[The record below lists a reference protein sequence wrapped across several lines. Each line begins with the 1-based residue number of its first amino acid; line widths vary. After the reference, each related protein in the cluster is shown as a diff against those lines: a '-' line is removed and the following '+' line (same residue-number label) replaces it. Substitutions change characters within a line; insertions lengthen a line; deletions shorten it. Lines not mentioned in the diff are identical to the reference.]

1 MRAGFLLSEVRIGL
15 RRNLTMTFA
24 VIVTT
29 AISLSLLG
37 IGLLSNAQ
45 VNAMKDYWYDKIE
58 VSVFLCGPL
67 SESPSCAGGVITD
80 AQRTTIKADLE
91 ALPVVQSVYYE
102 SQSEAFSRFQERFK
116 DSAIAQ
122 NVSADQLPESF
133 RVKLDDPTQFAVVVS
148 AFTGRPGVDVVQDQ
162 RTILEK
168 FFELLNV
175 LRNGAIAVGLAS
187 VLTAALLI
195 SNTLRI
201 AAFNRRRETG
211 VMKLVG
217 ASSFSIQLPFLLEGI
232 ISAIIG
238 WGVATGLLA
247 GLKQVVDTQVAP
259 LLTFTNYFCFTHNS
273 SPLPQGLRLRLKGY
287 SQIMVKEVGRKLI
300 AQNKKAR
307 HDYSIEDVYECGI
320 VLTGTEVKSLRAGR
334 ASLIDGYAH
343 VSNGELWLSGVHI
356 PEYTEGTWNNHTPR
370 RERKLLVH
378 MQELRK
384 LHALT
389 KEGGLTLIPL
399 QLYFKDGKA
408 KIEIALARGKKA
420 YDKRAALKERQDSRD
435 VEREMSRRKTG
446 KDF

>member
-24 VIVTT
+24 VVVTT

-45 VNAMKDYWYDKIE
+45 VGAMKDYWYDKIE

-67 SESPSCAGGVITD
+67 SESPSCAGGVVTD
-80 AQRTTIKADLE
+80 SQRTTIKADLA

-122 NVSADQLPESF
+122 NVTADQLPESV

-168 FFELLNV
+168 FFKLLEV

-187 VLTAALLI
+187 VLIAALLI

-247 GLKQVVDTQVAP
+247 GLKQVVDTQIAP
-259 LLTFTNYFCFTHNS
+259 ILTFTNFFGWN
-273 SPLPQGLRLRLKGY
+273 
-287 SQIMVKEVGRKLI
+287 EVWVASAWLL
-300 AQNKKAR
+300 
-307 HDYSIEDVYECGI
+307 
-320 VLTGTEVKSLRAGR
+320 LTGLVVSTF
-334 ASLIDGYAH
+334 ASL
-343 VSNGELWLSGVHI
+343 VTL
-356 PEYTEGTWNNHTPR
+356 R
-370 RERKLLVH
+370 R
-378 MQELRK
+378 
-384 LHALT
+384 
-389 KEGGLTLIPL
+389 
-399 QLYFKDGKA
+399 Y
-408 KIEIALARGKKA
+408 
-420 YDKRAALKERQDSRD
+420 LK
-435 VEREMSRRKTG
+435 V
-446 KDF
+446 